1 MKTNRINRLGAIS
14 KVLLVLCL
22 TFGLSASVRAQSF
35 EVQQLL
41 LNAEKLTQLKSIL
54 RDMKKGYQTLTT
66 GYRLVKNI
74 SQGNFSLH
82 ETFLNGLMLVSPT
95 VRKYHRIADIITLQS
110 QLNKEYSNSF
120 SRFREGGTFS
130 AHEIDYLERVYGQL
144 VRLTLRN
151 LEELTMVVTSGKL
164 RMSDD
169 ERLQAIDRIFLEME
183 DRVTFLRDFNE
194 RTSLLELQRKRE
206 MSELKRMKNWYDL
219 KR

>member
-35 EVQQLL
+35 EVQQLF

>member
-194 RTSLLELQRKRE
+194 RTSLLALQRKRE